1 MNKREIIRKNADTEF
16 KNFKHLELQKSKEEI
31 FKDNYKIR
39 FFDEV
44 HDFLI
49 CKTDLEDEDMEIII
63 SDGLIFIALLYDFYL
78 SKEYTSINTWEDIS
92 DMISEYCNTERG

>member
-39 FFDEV
+39 FFDEL
-44 HDFLI
+44 HEFLI
-49 CKTDLEDEDMEIII
+49 SETDLGSEKEMVVV
-63 SDGLIFIALLYDFYL
+63 SKGNCFITLLYDFYL
-78 SKEYTSINTWEDIS
+78 SKEYASINTWDDVL
-92 DMISEYCNTERG
+92 DMILDYCDSERG